1 MASTPIILQNL
12 PESLE
17 KRIAARAEQEHVP
30 LDVAV
35 ILMLQERVPTSE
47 REVLNELFG
56 KWSPAEVEEFDAA
69 TADTRRIDPA

>member
-17 KRIAARAEQEHVP
+17 KRIVARAEQERVP

-35 ILMLQERVPTSE
+35 ILMLQDKAPALE

-56 KWSPAEVEEFDAA
+56 KWSLAELEEFDAA
-69 TADTRRIDPA
+69 TADTRRIDAA

>member
-17 KRIAARAEQEHVP
+17 KRIVARAEQERVP

-35 ILMLQERVPTSE
+35 ILMLQDKAPALE

-56 KWSPAEVEEFDAA
+56 KWSPAELEEFDAA
-69 TADTRRIDPA
+69 TADTRRIDAA